1 MNRMQEISFNTSLIR
16 EMRMI
21 ASYNKLI
28 EQGRM
33 SGGKLM
39 LVHVIE
45 AEEFI
50 RAFSWTSRLNANW
63 DFLQHLHSMGR
74 ARADQWLEAN
84 FDRLGIESTVD
95 LDAKYF

>member
-28 EQGRM
+28 EHGRM

-39 LVHVIE
+39 LMHVIE

>member
-1 MNRMQEISFNTSLIR
+1 
-16 EMRMI
+16 MRMV

-33 SGGKLM
+33 RGGKLM

-50 RAFSWTSRLNANW
+50 REFSWTSRLNAN
-63 DFLQHLHSMGR
+63 
-74 ARADQWLEAN
+74 
-84 FDRLGIESTVD
+84 
-95 LDAKYF
+95 